1 MHMEE
6 DNYWNLAMESLRMEQ
21 QDFIQQQMR
30 RGKRTAWLNAMAEI
44 KGIVLSPS
52 DDELT
57 IEKKIGGWILE
68 NYEDLGERNG
78 KCECGMSLRYVYQ
91 VVHVETRDSFIL
103 GSSCI
108 HTYTGLD
115 AKTVNKVINKMKLI
129 DLEKDEILKKV
140 VNGWR
145 LPIFIPKGL
154 ELPTDIKR
162 HLELELP
169 LLDRQL
175 LRLKKLINKSQ
186 WEKQQ
191 IILSDIE
198 KKTNKTTQEDI
209 SKFDLFWNESETAS
223 SQETTIFSSGRRC
236 KKEVPNILSIPDSWI
251 AVIHDQLNQLQS
263 SGQLYVTSR
272 EMADYVAHA
281 FGYEEDRYV
290 TGKPRTYYLVARYMD
305 HLERLEVREGS
316 LQDVVYRLK

>member
-6 DNYWNLAMESLRMEQ
+6 DDYWNLAMKSLSIEQ
-21 QDFIQQQMR
+21 QTFIQQQMR
-30 RGKRTAWLNAMAEI
+30 RGKRTAWLNTMAEV
-44 KGIVLSPS
+44 KGIVLSPT

-68 NYEDLGERNG
+68 NFDDLGVRNG
-78 KCECGMSLRYVYQ
+78 KCECGMSIRYVYK
-91 VVHVETRDSFIL
+91 VVHVETRDSFTL

-108 HTYTGLD
+108 QTYTGLD

-129 DLEKDEILKKV
+129 DLEKDEILKKL

-154 ELPTDIKR
+154 ELPTDIKQ

-186 WEKQQ
+186 VEKQQ
-191 IILSDIE
+191 IILPDVE
-198 KKTNKTTQEDI
+198 KKTNKKTQEDI
-209 SKFDLFWNESETAS
+209 PKFDLFWGKSEIAS
-223 SQETTIFSSGRRC
+223 TQETMITSGRRN
-236 KKEVPNILSIPDSWI
+236 KKGVPEIWNIPDSWI
-251 AVIHDQLNQLQS
+251 AVIHDKLNQLQS
-263 SGQLYVTSR
+263 SGQLYITSR
-272 EMADYVAHA
+272 GMADYVAHA
-281 FGYEEDRYV
+281 FGYEEDRYL
-290 TGKPRTYYLVARYMD
+290 TGKPQTYYLVARYMD
-305 HLERLEVREGS
+305 HLDRLEVREGS
-316 LQDVVYRLK
+316 LQDIVYRMK